1 MTVKT
6 LLKTLLMTIVAISL
20 VSCEYRADIKDYT
33 EKGTLPFPRIVHFKY
48 KGHHYI
54 LFDESSG
61 NCAVGGVI
69 HDPDC
74 ECLK

>member
-1 MTVKT
+1 M
-6 LLKTLLMTIVAISL
+6 LLLMRIKTLLMAIVAISL
-20 VSCEYRADIKDYT
+20 VSCGYTTIEDYT
-33 EKGTLPFPRIVHFKY
+33 EKEILPFPRIIHFKY

-54 LFDESSG
+54 FFDETSG
-61 NCAVGGVI
+61 QCSVGGVV

>member
-1 MTVKT
+1 MTLKT
-6 LLKTLLMTIVAISL
+6 LLKTLLMAIVAISL
-20 VSCEYRADIKDYT
+20 VSCEYRADVRDYT
-33 EKGTLPFPRIVHFKY
+33 EKETLPLSRVTHFKY

-54 LFDESSG
+54 FFDRASE
-61 NCAVGGVI
+61 VGGVV

>member
-1 MTVKT
+1 
-6 LLKTLLMTIVAISL
+6 MTIVAISL
-20 VSCEYRADIKDYT
+20 VSCSYEYRADIEDCT
-33 EKGTLPFPRIVHFKY
+33 EKGTLPFPRITHFKY

-54 LFDESSG
+54 FFDQASAQFS
-61 NCAVGGVI
+61 VGGVV